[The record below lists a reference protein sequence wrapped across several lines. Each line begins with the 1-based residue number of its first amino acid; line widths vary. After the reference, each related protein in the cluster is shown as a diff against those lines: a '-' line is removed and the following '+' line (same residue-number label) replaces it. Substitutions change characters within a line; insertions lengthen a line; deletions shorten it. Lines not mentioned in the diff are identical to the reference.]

1 MANAK
6 DSIGL
11 PGGGAFPSTHWTVIR
26 QAGTRGSPSY
36 VSAINT
42 LCRLYWKPVYGYIRV
57 ARASAVEE
65 AKDLTQEFFSGLV
78 EGDFLKRYA
87 PDRGSFRSY
96 LRGAV
101 HLFLLESHRKA
112 SAQKRGGS
120 RKFLTLEGEDA
131 GFIERLC
138 STPGVSPEEAFERQW
153 AKSVM
158 DLAVEDLRKE
168 LMESGKETYFRVFE
182 KYHLDRPSDEKVSHE
197 SVAKEFSMKPTD
209 VNHYLAHCRLRLR
222 ELLVD
227 RIRETVDDEKDISSE
242 LMRIVSS

>member
-1 MANAK
+1 MANRK
-6 DSIGL
+6 DSVPG
-11 PGGGAFPSTHWTVIR
+11 PGGAAFPSTQWSVIR
-26 QAGTRGSPSY
+26 QAGTKGTPSY
-36 VSAINT
+36 VAAINT
-42 LCRLYWKPVYGYIRV
+42 LCLLYWKPVYGYIRV
-57 ARASAVEE
+57 ARASAIEE
-65 AKDLTQEFFSGLV
+65 AKDLTQEFFSGLL
-78 EGDFLKRYA
+78 EGDFLKRYM

-120 RKFLTLEGEDA
+120 RKILALEGEDA

-138 STPGVSPEEAFERQW
+138 STPGVSPEEAFDKQW

-168 LMESGKETYFRVFE
+168 LTADGKEAYFQVFQ
-182 KYHLDRPSDEKVSHE
+182 KYHLERPSDEKISHE
-197 SVAKEFSMKPTD
+197 TVANEFSIKQTD
-209 VNHYLAHCRLRLR
+209 VNHYLAHCRLRLC

-227 RIRETVDDEKDISSE
+227 RIRETVADEKDISSE
-242 LMRIVSS
+242 LMRIVSG